1 MTIRD
6 SPVQTN
12 LSTQLPLHRADSRQ
26 THRTVIALFQGHP
39 ELIEGYKLFIP
50 PEHTIHIP
58 EDPQGV
64 ILVTTPT
71 GTMEIARDGTV
82 VNDTHTRTPETQDE
96 EAKLPELVEREEHLL
111 EELRARAVDS
121 EKREEYESFIALFEA
136 NLRIS
141 PEQRK
146 VRSIRTTPK
155 TLSLSP
161 GQNIA

>member
-1 MTIRD
+1 
-6 SPVQTN
+6 
-12 LSTQLPLHRADSRQ
+12 
-26 THRTVIALFQGHP
+26 
-39 ELIEGYKLFIP
+39 
-50 PEHTIHIP
+50 
-58 EDPQGV
+58 
-64 ILVTTPT
+64 
-71 GTMEIARDGTV
+71 MEIARDGTV

-96 EAKLPELVEREEHLL
+96 EAELPELVEREEHLL